1 MKVREG
7 RERKRGR
14 KNNNKRIEVIG
25 GREENEREREREENT
40 KRMGKKEDS
49 ECRCVRK
56 ERGQVEW
63 TEELRR
69 SNKGRRTGRTREEE
83 V

>member
-25 GREENEREREREENT
+25 GREENERERE
-40 KRMGKKEDS
+40 
-49 ECRCVRK
+49 
-56 ERGQVEW
+56 
-63 TEELRR
+63 
-69 SNKGRRTGRTREEE
+69 KGRRIQRGWGKRRIQS
-83 V
+83 VDV